1 MFIALSRRKIFL
13 HMSSSLKLLL
23 YIFLIEVAYQY
34 QHQAIPDILDVLWHL
49 SLIED
54 NSTWCKIVTIIIAI
68 DKLTKCYNLCYSSRE
83 LSSHLMSADDSCFES
98 LWVKWWDVVINDD
111 WLVMFRCPFRIWFA
125 SYLCINCMQNFI
137 IIILLLI
144 QLILIFH

>member
-1 MFIALSRRKIFL
+1 MYITLSRRKIFL
-13 HMSSSLKLLL
+13 HMSSSLKLLF

-54 NSTWCKIVTIIIAI
+54 NSMWCKIVTIIIVI
-68 DKLTKCYNLCYSSRE
+68 DKLTKCYNLCYSLRE
-83 LSSHLMSADDSCFES
+83 LSSHLTSADDSYFES
-98 LWVKWWDVVINDD
+98 LWVKWWDVVINCD
-111 WLVMFRCPFRIWFA
+111 WLVMFRCSFRIWFL